1 MASREELTKILLV
14 CVTDYADES
23 GTQARIDADTPLLGA
38 QAAVSSLGLVMI
50 VTNFEARLN
59 ESYDAQVVLANESAM
74 SMRVSPFRSVAAL
87 VEYAD
92 QLLREQGTS

>member
-1 MASREELTKILLV
+1 MLLE
-14 CVTDYADES
+14 CVTDYAEES
-23 GTQARIDADTPLLGA
+23 GTQPRVDADTPLLGA

-50 VTNFEARLN
+50 VTGFEARLN
-59 ESYDAQVVLANESAM
+59 EAYDSQVVLANESAM

-92 QLLREQGTS
+92 QLLREHGTS